1 LISLCHSCHSKMNHN
16 REMWTNFFQGRKRE
30 V

>member
-16 REMWTNFFQGRKRE
+16 REKWTNFFQGRKRE